1 MRLQD
6 RVAVV
11 TGGAGGIGSGIC
23 LALARDGADIVV
35 SDIDVEAAERCASQ
49 VRELGRESL
58 VVQADVTVAQEC
70 LDLVEAGLT
79 AFGKID
85 ILVNNAGLFG
95 RRIGMPFTNQE
106 EEDWDNCYR
115 VNVKGPFL
123 LSKAVAPHMMERRY
137 GKIINISSI
146 AARRDAQILPDYTA
160 AQERRAESDP
170 GHGQGPGFLQC
181 QRERD
186 LPGDDLVP
194 VLAPVG
200 PHDRRAPRFR
210 RRGSSADVRAM
221 GQERHS
227 HAAGADPRGHRSPGG
242 LPGLRRG
249 PQYHR
254 PDHLRGRR
262 RGHGIMAP
270 PVWLRRV
277 LLQLHRWKW
286 Q

>member
-11 TGGAGGIGSGIC
+11 TGGEGGIGSGIC
-23 LALARDGADIVV
+23 LALARDGADVVV

-49 VRELGRESL
+49 VREQGRGSL
-58 VVQADVTVAQEC
+58 VVRADVTLAQDC
-70 LDLVEAGLT
+70 LDLMEAGLK

-160 AQERRAESDP
+160 AKNAVLSLTRVSAKD
-170 GHGQGPGFLQC
+170 
-181 QRERD
+181 
-186 LPGDDLVP
+186 
-194 VLAPVG
+194 LAPYNVNV
-200 PHDRRAPRFR
+200 DANSCRA
-210 RRGSSADVRAM
+210 GSRA
-221 GQERHS
+221 GNTPIS
-227 HAAGADPRGHRSPGG
+227 S
-242 LPGLRRG
+242 
-249 PQYHR
+249 
-254 PDHLRGRR
+254 
-262 RGHGIMAP
+262 
-270 PVWLRRV
+270 
-277 LLQLHRWKW
+277 
-286 Q
+286 